1 MTTKAE
7 VSGSC
12 QIVKTYIDEINISWY
27 WVIAIVLGLVLAL
40 MITTFEVALSAE
52 SSVGRRQM
60 FVPGYDDVDNIRL
73 STESDD

>member
-40 MITTFEVALSAE
+40 MITTFVVALSAE